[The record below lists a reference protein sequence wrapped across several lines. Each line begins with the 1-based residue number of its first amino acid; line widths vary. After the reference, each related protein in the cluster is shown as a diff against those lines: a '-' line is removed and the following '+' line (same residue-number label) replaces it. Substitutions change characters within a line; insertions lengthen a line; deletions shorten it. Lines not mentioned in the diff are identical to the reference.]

1 MERLRGQL
9 VMTVY
14 YQLENMLV
22 AGFKSQEEYDR
33 YLALKKGYESETEDY
48 SFSIRGI
55 TNQLEIICQTSE
67 NDFPNLSEAL
77 LTDYLEL
84 AEELKRYDTNQAGS
98 YLRMVRH
105 V

>member
-1 MERLRGQL
+1 
-9 VMTVY
+9 MTVY

-33 YLALKKGYESETEDY
+33 YQALKRDYESETENY
-48 SFSIRGI
+48 SFSIREI

-77 LTDYLEL
+77 MIDYLEL
-84 AEELKRYDTNQAGS
+84 VGELKRYDTNQADR
-98 YLRMVRH
+98 YLGMVRH

>member
-1 MERLRGQL
+1 
-9 VMTVY
+9 MTVY

-33 YLALKKGYESETEDY
+33 YQALKRDYESETEDY
-48 SFSIRGI
+48 SFSIREI

-67 NDFPNLSEAL
+67 NDFPDLEEGILA
-77 LTDYLEL
+77 DYMEL
-84 AEELKRYDTNQAGS
+84 VAQLKRYDTKQADR
-98 YLRMVRH
+98 YLGMVRY

>member
-1 MERLRGQL
+1 
-9 VMTVY
+9 MTVY

-22 AGFKSQEEYDR
+22 AGFKSQDEYDR
-33 YLALKKGYESETEDY
+33 YQALKRDYEGESEYY
-48 SFSIRGI
+48 SFSIREI

-77 LTDYLEL
+77 MIDYLEL
-84 AEELKRYDTNQAGS
+84 VGELKRYDTNQADR
-98 YLRMVRH
+98 YLGMVRH

>member
-1 MERLRGQL
+1 ML
-9 VMTVY
+9 TVY

-33 YLALKKGYESETEDY
+33 YQALKRDYESETEDY
-48 SFSIRGI
+48 SFSIREI

-67 NDFPNLSEAL
+67 NDFPDLEEGILA
-77 LTDYLEL
+77 DYMEL
-84 AEELKRYDTNQAGS
+84 VAQLKRYDTKQADR
-98 YLRMVRH
+98 YLRMVRY

>member
-1 MERLRGQL
+1 
-9 VMTVY
+9 MTVY

-33 YLALKKGYESETEDY
+33 YLALKKDYESETEDY
-48 SFSIRGI
+48 SFSIREI
-55 TNQLEIICQTSE
+55 TNQLEIICQALE

-84 AEELKRYDTNQAGS
+84 VEELKRYDTNQADS

>member
-1 MERLRGQL
+1 
-9 VMTVY
+9 MTVY

-33 YLALKKGYESETEDY
+33 YLALKKDYESETEDY
-48 SFSIRGI
+48 SFSIREI
-55 TNQLEIICQTSE
+55 TNQLEIICQASE

-84 AEELKRYDTNQAGS
+84 VEELKRYDTNQADS

>member
-1 MERLRGQL
+1 
-9 VMTVY
+9 MTVY

-33 YLALKKGYESETEDY
+33 YLALKKDYESETEDY
-48 SFSIRGI
+48 SFSIREI
-55 TNQLEIICQTSE
+55 TNQLEIICQGQALE

-84 AEELKRYDTNQAGS
+84 VEELKRYDTNQADS

>member
-1 MERLRGQL
+1 
-9 VMTVY
+9 MTVY

-22 AGFKSQEEYDR
+22 AGFKSQDEYDR
-33 YLALKKGYESETEDY
+33 YQALKRDYEGESEDY
-48 SFSIRGI
+48 SFSIREI

-77 LTDYLEL
+77 MIDYLEL
-84 AEELKRYDTNQAGS
+84 VGELKRYDTNQADR
-98 YLRMVRH
+98 YLGMVRH

>member
-1 MERLRGQL
+1 
-9 VMTVY
+9 MTVY

-33 YLALKKGYESETEDY
+33 YLALKKDYESETEDY
-48 SFSIRGI
+48 SFSIREI
-55 TNQLEIICQTSE
+55 TNQLEIICQALE

-77 LTDYLEL
+77 LTDYLE
-84 AEELKRYDTNQAGS
+84 ELKRYDTNQADS

>member
-1 MERLRGQL
+1 
-9 VMTVY
+9 MTVY

-22 AGFKSQEEYDR
+22 AGFKSQDEYDR
-33 YLALKKGYESETEDY
+33 YQALKRDYEGESEDY
-48 SFSIRGI
+48 SFSIREI

-77 LTDYLEL
+77 MIYYLEL
-84 AEELKRYDTNQAGS
+84 VGELKRYDTNQADR
-98 YLRMVRH
+98 YLGMVRH

>member
-1 MERLRGQL
+1 MCIRD
-9 VMTVY
+9 
-14 YQLENMLV
+14 
-22 AGFKSQEEYDR
+22 S
-33 YLALKKGYESETEDY
+33 Y
-48 SFSIRGI
+48 SFSIREI
-55 TNQLEIICQTSE
+55 TNQLEIICQALE

-84 AEELKRYDTNQAGS
+84 VEELKRYDTNQADS

>member
-1 MERLRGQL
+1 
-9 VMTVY
+9 MTVY

-33 YLALKKGYESETEDY
+33 YQALKRAYESETEDY
-48 SFSIRGI
+48 SFSIREI

-67 NDFPNLSEAL
+67 NDFPDLEEGILA
-77 LTDYLEL
+77 DYMEL
-84 AEELKRYDTNQAGS
+84 VAQLKRYDTKQADR
-98 YLRMVRH
+98 YLRMVRY

>member
-1 MERLRGQL
+1 MI
-9 VMTVY
+9 VY

-33 YLALKKGYESETEDY
+33 YQALKRAYESETEDY
-48 SFSIRGI
+48 SFSIREI

-77 LTDYLEL
+77 MIDYLEL
-84 AEELKRYDTNQAGS
+84 VGELKRYDTNQADR
-98 YLRMVRH
+98 YLGMIRH

>member
-1 MERLRGQL
+1 
-9 VMTVY
+9 MTVY

-22 AGFKSQEEYDR
+22 VGFKSQEEYDR
-33 YLALKKGYESETEDY
+33 YQALKRDYEGETGDF
-48 SFSIRGI
+48 SFSIREI

-84 AEELKRYDTNQAGS
+84 VEELKRYDTKQADR
-98 YLRMVRH
+98 YLGMIRH